1 MLHSRAFVPSACRK
15 PRSARH
21 KSAGVDSDS
30 LTIID
35 KGAHDKFR
43 PNGGNGVVIVVK
55 NSGKWGAAQARL
67 AALFQDRELFLRTGG
82 QVKFL
87 KITARFQRTAVMV
100 GAAVLLVWIAVTG
113 FMLVRHMMSAGERA
127 ELARKEAA
135 VEKSASKVEAY
146 RARVDNVAEDLN
158 ARQKYLEALVKTHVA
173 PDAPPAP
180 ASDTT
185 TKPRSD
191 NRPSDIADEL
201 AQLQLIKL
209 RQTELAEQLVA
220 VAARRTARAE
230 TAIRQLG
237 LNPGTLASN
246 HEGMG
251 GPFVAAPTSTLAKK
265 IKDPVFLQL
274 NTLLRRMTSM
284 EQALVALPSSNPASV
299 MMMSSGFGYRSD
311 PFTGEGAMHAGLDFR
326 GPIGTPIM
334 ASAPG
339 TVSFAGVKSGYG
351 NVVEIDHGRGI
362 MTRYAHLSGF
372 ETNVGAKVSAGQ
384 RIARMGSTG
393 RSTGSHL
400 HFEVRL
406 NGEALNPRKFLEAN
420 TDVLTQQITGD
431 RAATRI

>member
-1 MLHSRAFVPSACRK
+1 
-15 PRSARH
+15 
-21 KSAGVDSDS
+21 
-30 LTIID
+30 
-35 KGAHDKFR
+35 
-43 PNGGNGVVIVVK
+43 
-55 NSGKWGAAQARL
+55 
-67 AALFQDRELFLRTGG
+67 
-82 QVKFL
+82 
-87 KITARFQRTAVMV
+87 MV